1 MPILLQGVPS
11 VRGSAVAVADGI
23 LADRAEQLDM
33 VVEQPPIVVNPGSQ
47 ADGTHCKVGTYQNY
61 SRDWMKGM

>member
-23 LADRAEQLDM
+23 LAEWAAQLGM
-33 VVEQPPIVVNPGSQ
+33 VVEQPHILVKPGSQ